1 MLLDSLLPKSEALVS
16 EQAFQANSG
25 VPTTPAPLDTMADVK
40 RNAGKT
46 GAAQVPES
54 IDSLV
59 AAIGARYAT
68 TPSAAPVHSDQR
80 D

>member
-1 MLLDSLLPKSEALVS
+1 
-16 EQAFQANSG
+16 
-25 VPTTPAPLDTMADVK
+25 MADVK
-40 RNAGKT
+40 RNAGKA
-46 GAAQVPES
+46 GAGQVSEA

-68 TPSAAPVHSDQR
+68 PPSSAPVHSDQR

>member
-1 MLLDSLLPKSEALVS
+1 
-16 EQAFQANSG
+16 
-25 VPTTPAPLDTMADVK
+25 MADVK
-40 RNAGKT
+40 RNAGKA
-46 GAAQVPES
+46 GAGQVSED

-68 TPSAAPVHSDQR
+68 PPPSAPVDSDQR